1 MHDLIMFLLSDVI
14 FLDIW

>member
-1 MHDLIMFLLSDVI
+1 MFLLSDVI